1 MAWSAHL
8 CRLHP
13 PVNDCLPPQTA
24 IWHNH
29 RFSLL
34 KIFNLSTK
42 QQSNVTKDAE
52 KFKIH
57 IKEKHWI
64 SHKFCSVEISRSV
77 WSVSRFFAMTIVTI
91 AKIVIIFIILDHTYD
106 NHHNPDCH
114 HIYDPLSLSSPCRI
128 TPHHDFHTDVTL
140 YTEQC
145 GLSSAISRMML
156 ILCRLTSI

>member
-1 MAWSAHL
+1 MHISVACIL
-8 CRLHP
+8 
-13 PVNDCLPPQTA
+13 
-24 IWHNH
+24 
-29 RFSLL
+29 
-34 KIFNLSTK
+34 LSTTACRHK
-42 QQSNVTKDAE
+42 QPFDIITGFLFWKYLICPQSNKAMSQKILK

-57 IKEKHWI
+57 IKRNTGSATCFAPLKSLAQFDQ
-64 SHKFCSVEISRSV
+64 SH
-77 WSVSRFFAMTIVTI
+77 FFAMTIVTI

-145 GLSSAISRMML
+145 GLSSAISCMML